1 MNAHPPP
8 RNVRWMPVGVF
19 IVTSFLL
26 AWLVCLPLWVDA
38 RGLASP
44 ATVWV
49 LPVTMFTPL
58 LATALTGLTF
68 DRGTL
73 GPQARRLGIWPLT
86 PTGRTIV
93 LTVAAIVFLPLTIA
107 AGLAI
112 SAWLGLVQLDLDEF
126 SGFAAALPG
135 NVLTA
140 VPVRT
145 VVIVQLASIPVAAVL
160 NGFLA
165 FGEEVGWRGWLLPEL
180 QPLGN
185 WPAVLLTG
193 AIWGAWHS
201 PLILLGYNFKQ
212 ANPLGVVAMIVGCT
226 AVGVVIGWLRIW
238 SNSVWPAVFG
248 HGALNATGGLV
259 LLLSSDESA
268 PNLLLAGPLGAG
280 TVIAVTIV
288 ALLAIV
294 VRRTMNTNR
303 GWFRHRSEY
312 R

>member
-1 MNAHPPP
+1 
-8 RNVRWMPVGVF
+8 
-19 IVTSFLL
+19 
-26 AWLVCLPLWVDA
+26 
-38 RGLASP
+38 
-44 ATVWV
+44 
-49 LPVTMFTPL
+49 MFTPL
-58 LATALTGLTF
+58 LATALMTLTF
-68 DRGTL
+68 DRGAL
-73 GPQARRLGIWPLT
+73 GAQVRRLGMWPLT
-86 PTGRTIV
+86 PARRTIV
-93 LTVAAIVFLPLTIA
+93 LTVVAIVFLPLTIA

-126 SGFAAALPG
+126 SGFAAALPA
-135 NVLTA
+135 NVQKA

-145 VVIVQLASIPVAAVL
+145 LVIVQLVSIPVAAVL

-165 FGEEVGWRGWLLPEL
+165 FGEEIGWRGWLLPEL

-201 PLILLGYNFKQ
+201 PLILLGYNFNQ
-212 ANPLGVVAMIVGCT
+212 PNPLGVVAMIAGCT
-226 AVGVVIGWLRIW
+226 AVGVVIGWSRIW

-259 LLLSSDESA
+259 VLLSSDESA

-288 ALLAIV
+288 ALLVIV
-294 VRRTMNTNR
+294 VRRTTNTNH
-303 GWFRHRSEY
+303 GWSRHRSMY

>member
-1 MNAHPPP
+1 MNAHSPP

-19 IVTSFLL
+19 IVASFLL
-26 AWLVCLPLWVDA
+26 SWLVCLPLWVDA

-44 ATVWV
+44 ATTWV
-49 LPVTMFTPL
+49 LPVVMFTPL
-58 LATALTGLTF
+58 LATALMTLTV
-68 DRGTL
+68 DRGAL
-73 GPQARRLGIWPLT
+73 GAQVRRLGIWPLESAH
-86 PTGRTIV
+86 RTIV
-93 LTVAAIVFLPLTIA
+93 LTVVAIVLLPLTIA
-107 AGLAI
+107 AGLTI

-135 NVLTA
+135 NVQEA

-145 VVIVQLASIPVAAVL
+145 LVIVQLVSIPVAAVL

-165 FGEEVGWRGWLLPEL
+165 FGEEIGWRGWLLPEL
-180 QPLGN
+180 QPLGD

-201 PLILLGYNFKQ
+201 PLILLGYNFNQ
-212 ANPLGVVAMIVGCT
+212 PNPLGVVAMIVGCT

-259 LLLSSDESA
+259 VLLSSDETA

-280 TVIAVTIV
+280 TVIAVATV
-288 ALLAIV
+288 ALLV
-294 VRRTMNTNR
+294 VLVRKTTSTNR
-303 GWFRHRSEY
+303 GWLRS
-312 R
+312 RNLSP

>member
-1 MNAHPPP
+1 MNAQPT

-19 IVTSFLL
+19 IVASFVL

-49 LPVTMFTPL
+49 LPVMMFTPL
-58 LATALTGLTF
+58 LATALTALTF
-68 DRGTL
+68 DRGTFGSKVCRL
-73 GPQARRLGIWPLT
+73 GVWPLNPARR
-86 PTGRTIV
+86 TIT

-112 SAWLGLVQLDLDEF
+112 SAWLGIVQLDLDEF

-135 NVLTA
+135 NVQET

-145 VVIVQLASIPVAAVL
+145 LVIVQLALIPIAAVL

-165 FGEEVGWRGWLLPEL
+165 FGEEIGWRGWLLPEL

-201 PLILLGYNFKQ
+201 PLILLGYNFNQ
-212 ANPLGVVAMIVGCT
+212 PNPLGVVAMIVGCT

-238 SNSVWPAVFG
+238 SNSVWPAVVG

-280 TVIAVTIV
+280 TVMAVTVV
-288 ALLAIV
+288 ALLVIV

-303 GWFRHRSEY
+303 GWFRHRSMY